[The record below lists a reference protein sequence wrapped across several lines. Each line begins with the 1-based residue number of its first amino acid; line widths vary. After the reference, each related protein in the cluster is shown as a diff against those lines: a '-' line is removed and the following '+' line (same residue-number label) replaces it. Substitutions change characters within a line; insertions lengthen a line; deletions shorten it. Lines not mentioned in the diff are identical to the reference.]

1 MSLGTSLSL
10 STDTPTDVDTN
21 LRVYALRFADSD
33 HSEYSVAGLTLPLE
47 QELVVGHNLGKG
59 GEQRHLVRTNET
71 LVDAY
76 GVAGTASVYLNI
88 VRPPNTA
95 ITNTVIKKMVYQ
107 LIDFLIEGGAG
118 ANIDAIL
125 NGEM

>member
-47 QELVVGHNLGKG
+47 
-59 GEQRHLVRTNET
+59 
-71 LVDAY
+71 
-76 GVAGTASVYLNI
+76 
-88 VRPPNTA
+88 
-95 ITNTVIKKMVYQ
+95 
-107 LIDFLIEGGAG
+107 
-118 ANIDAIL
+118 
-125 NGEM
+125 

>member
-1 MSLGTSLSL
+1 
-10 STDTPTDVDTN
+10 
-21 LRVYALRFADSD
+21 
-33 HSEYSVAGLTLPLE
+33 
-47 QELVVGHNLGKG
+47 
-59 GEQRHLVRTNET
+59 LVRTNET